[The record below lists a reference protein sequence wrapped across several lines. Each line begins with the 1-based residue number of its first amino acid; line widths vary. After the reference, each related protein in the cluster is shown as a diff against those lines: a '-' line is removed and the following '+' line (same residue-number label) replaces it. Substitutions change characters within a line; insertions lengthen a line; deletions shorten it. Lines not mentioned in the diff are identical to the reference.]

1 MLNVGL
7 NVGLDVG
14 MLGGAFVAHAGAPL
28 RPHDVWT
35 AWQFDPFVIVGL
47 LAVAAQHWRGWRPA
61 DGTDRALAWWAGWTV
76 LVLALVSPLDAVAG
90 VLVSAHMVQHVLLV
104 AVAAPL
110 LALSAP
116 GAALLR
122 GAPGPLRRFAVSIPS
137 RLGVGIDGLRVLRGA
152 AARWL
157 LFVGAFWLWHASVLY
172 GAAVESTWIHALEHA
187 SFLVT
192 ALALWSVLVG
202 PRRVRVDRGQ
212 AVVMV
217 FLLGLQSVLLATLI
231 TFASTPWYE
240 PYSSPAPGWGLDPLA
255 DQQLAGVVMWVPSGL
270 ILTAVGILLLVR
282 WLREIDDEGSR
293 RDRAGTLP
301 T

>member
-1 MLNVGL
+1 MLNMHVGPG
-7 NVGLDVG
+7 VGSLVG
-14 MLGGAFVAHAGAPL
+14 SLIAHAGAPL
-28 RPHDVWT
+28 RPHDVWA
-35 AWQFDPFVIVGL
+35 AWSFDPFVIAGL
-47 LAVAAQHWRGWRPA
+47 GAVAALHWRGWRPA
-61 DGTDRALAWWAGWTV
+61 DGTGRALAWWIGWV
-76 LVLALVSPLDAVAG
+76 ALLIALVSPVDAVAG

-110 LALSAP
+110 LAASAP

-122 GAPGPLRRFAVSIPS
+122 GAPRPLRRFAVSVPS
-137 RLGVGIDGLRVLRGA
+137 RLGIGIGGLRLLRGA

-157 LFVGAFWLWHASVLY
+157 IFVGAFWLWHASVLY
-172 GAAVESTWIHALEHA
+172 GAAVGSEWIHALEHA
-187 SFLVT
+187 SFLAT

-270 ILTAVGILLLVR
+270 ILTGMGLLLVVR
-282 WLREIDDEGSR
+282 WLREIDDEGSA
-293 RDRAGTLP
+293 RDRSGTLP

>member
-1 MLNVGL
+1 MLNVSSSI
-7 NVGLDVG
+7 
-14 MLGGAFVAHAGAPL
+14 AHAGAPL
-28 RPHDVWT
+28 RPHDVWA
-35 AWQFDPFVIVGL
+35 AWQIDPLVVAGL
-47 LAVAAQHWRGWRPA
+47 VAVAVLHRRGWRPA
-61 DGTDRALAWWAGWTV
+61 DGVDRAMAWWTGWV
-76 LVLALVSPLDAVAG
+76 ALVVALVSPVDAVAG

-110 LALSAP
+110 LAASAP

-122 GAPGPLRRFAVSIPS
+122 GAPRPLRRFAVSVPS
-137 RLGVGIDGLRVLRGA
+137 RLGVGIDGLRLVRGA
-152 AARWL
+152 TARWL
-157 LFVGAFWLWHASVLY
+157 VFVGAFWLWHASVLY
-172 GAAVESTWIHALEHA
+172 GAAVRSGWIHALEHV
-187 SFLVT
+187 SFLAT

-240 PYSSPAPGWGLDPLA
+240 PYASPAPGWGLDPLA

-270 ILTAVGILLLVR
+270 ILTGVGVLLLVR

-293 RDRAGTLP
+293 RDRTGTVP

>member
-1 MLNVGL
+1 VLNVGSY
-7 NVGLDVG
+7 
-14 MLGGAFVAHAGAPL
+14 VAHAGAPL
-28 RPHDVWT
+28 RPHDAWA
-35 AWQFDPFVIVGL
+35 AWQFDPFVIASLVAVGVL
-47 LAVAAQHWRGWRPA
+47 HWRGWRPA
-61 DGTDRALAWWAGWTV
+61 DGTDRALAWWAGWV
-76 LVLALVSPLDAVAG
+76 ALVIALVSPVDAVAG

-110 LALSAP
+110 LAASAP

-122 GAPGPLRRFAVSIPS
+122 GAPRPLRRFAVSVPS
-137 RLGVGIDGLRVLRGA
+137 RLGVGIEGLRLLRGA

-157 LFVGAFWLWHASVLY
+157 IFVGAFWLWHASVLY
-172 GAAVESTWIHALEHA
+172 GAAVDSSWIHALEHA

-192 ALALWSVLVG
+192 ALALWSVLLG

-240 PYSSPAPGWGLDPLA
+240 PYSSPAPGWGLEPLA

-270 ILTAVGILLLVR
+270 ILTGVGILLLVR

-293 RDRAGTLP
+293 RDRTGTLP
-301 T
+301 M